1 MKKEVRGGGG
11 VVMWAGRKV
20 KMRAWRRGCQRGRG
34 KPRETV
40 PTGELVE
47 GGKENAKFRGRARGP
62 LQEAEKT
69 EKAARGEGFK
79 HDR

>member
-1 MKKEVRGGGG
+1 MGWEESQDESLEKRLPER
-11 VVMWAGRKV
+11 
-20 KMRAWRRGCQRGRG
+20 QRE
-34 KPRETV
+34 KPREAV

-69 EKAARGEGFK
+69 EKAAGGEGFK